1 MKRLKPK
8 FLFLL
13 CSFILTGCQS
23 PQTTTQVTISEPT
36 KVAIDELTLEPVPV
50 IRHGR
55 FTLVEVNQLSGEQ
68 DLLSQIIEISVP
80 SSLSKQ
86 KLTVKD
92 GLNYVLIGSGY
103 RLCQTSAINAMDKL
117 PLPAA
122 HHRLGPVTIN
132 IALKTIA
139 GPTWQM
145 QIDQHNR
152 LICFKANPD
161 ASIDLASNISDEVIT
176 P

>member
-1 MKRLKPK
+1 MKRLNPK
-8 FLFLL
+8 SLFLF

-23 PQTTTQVTISEPT
+23 PQTTTQVTIAEPT
-36 KVAIDELTLEPVPV
+36 KVAIDELILEPVPV
-50 IRHGR
+50 VRHGR

-68 DLLSQIIEISVP
+68 DLLSQIIEISIP
-80 SSLSKQ
+80 NSLSKQ

-103 RLCQTSAINAMDKL
+103 RLCETSAINTMNKL
-117 PLPAA
+117 PLPTA
-122 HHRLGPVTIN
+122 HHRLGPITLN
-132 IALKTIA
+132 TALKTIA

-161 ASIDLASNISDEVIT
+161 ANIDLVSNTIDGVAA